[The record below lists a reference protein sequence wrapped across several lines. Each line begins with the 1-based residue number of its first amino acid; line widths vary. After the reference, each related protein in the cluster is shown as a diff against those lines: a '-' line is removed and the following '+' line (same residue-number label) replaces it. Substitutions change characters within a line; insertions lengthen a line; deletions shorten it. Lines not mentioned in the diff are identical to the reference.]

1 MSEPSLDRWHARDFP
16 ILRRVAELSEI
27 EHSNEIRPEQFAD
40 DLGID
45 QDEAL
50 RAVVAM
56 HDADYVVGINGD
68 SLGGPYRILTGLT
81 ERGRRAVGV
90 WPSGEKVDALVEAL
104 QQAAE
109 ATSHPEEK
117 SALRRA
123 AGAVLGVSK
132 DVMTE
137 VVAAVIARSIPA

>member
-1 MSEPSLDRWHARDFP
+1 MR
-16 ILRRVAELSEI
+16 
-27 EHSNEIRPEQFAD
+27 AD
-40 DLGID
+40 SYDG
-45 QDEAL
+45 Q
-50 RAVVAM
+50 
-56 HDADYVVGINGD
+56 YV
-68 SLGGPYRILTGLT
+68 LLTGLT

-90 WPSGEKVDALVEAL
+90 WPSGENVDALVEAL

-109 ATSHPEEK
+109 ATSDPEEK

-132 DVMTE
+132 NVMTE